1 MRKKLTNTPRK
12 QRKIKEYIYD
22 ILICICIL
30 VFVGIAGTF
39 YYLYMQSDDNE
50 AVVAEIKQLI
60 IEEDS
65 SKKTESEKLDYYLI
79 DGVPIQK
86 KFKDIYLKNKD
97 FIGWITID
105 DTMIDY
111 PVMQTIDDE
120 EYYLRRDF
128 NKDYN
133 VGGTLFID
141 KESSY
146 TRPSDNIIMYG
157 HHMHN
162 GTMFKGL
169 LKYEDEDYY
178 KKHKYI
184 TFDTINGNAT
194 YEVIAAYRTH
204 ISSEESTEF
213 KYYEFH
219 NAFST
224 EEFDDFVSN
233 SKELTPYNISTTA
246 TIGDK
251 LLTLSTC
258 AYHTSNG
265 RYVVIAK
272 RISHIEI
279 DTDRKPLETII
290 TKEE

>member
-1 MRKKLTNTPRK
+1 MIKSRTSLRKT
-12 QRKIKEYIYD
+12 KINIYD
-22 ILICICIL
+22 ILICLCVAIIL
-30 VFVGIAGTF
+30 VVASIFF
-39 YYLYMQSDDNE
+39 YFFKQSNKNE
-50 AVVAEIKQLI
+50 DLVAEIKEKI
-60 IEEDS
+60 IEEE
-65 SKKTESEKLDYYLI
+65 TIPEEKQQSYLEYYLI

-86 KFKDIYLKNKD
+86 KFKDIYLQNSD

-105 DTMIDY
+105 DTVIDY

-128 NKDYN
+128 NKEYN

-146 TRPSDNIIMYG
+146 KMPSDNIIMYG

-178 KKHKYI
+178 KEHKYI
-184 TFDTINGNAT
+184 TFNTLNGNAT
-194 YEVIAAYRTH
+194 YEIIAAYRTH

-224 EEFDDFVSN
+224 EEYNDFISN
-233 SKELTPYNISTTA
+233 SKNLTPYKIETDA
-246 TIGDK
+246 EWGDK

-265 RYVVIAK
+265 RYVVVAK
-272 RISHIEI
+272 RIEHTDI
-279 DTDRKPLETII
+279 DTTQKPLEII
-290 TKEE
+290 TTENE